1 MYQFLTKPEVF
12 DGWLEVFPPLNLNF
26 RKCFW
31 RNENNSTTFVGNHF
45 SSWQQNS
52 IYLRVMRS
60 VQTAFAVVCRPAYS
74 NPYHL
79 PGISPT
85 TQHPL
90 LRAETSFFN
99 IIKKNVL

>member
-31 RNENNSTTFVGNHF
+31 RNENNSTTFVENYF

-52 IYLRVMRS
+52 IYLRVMRR

-79 PGISPT
+79 SGYLLDYTAPSVKGGT
-85 TQHPL
+85 TFF
-90 LRAETSFFN
+90 TSF
-99 IIKKNVL
+99 KNVL